1 MLTATEAAALI
12 AATKKTNTGQ
22 QASLFMG
29 FRQWVANPPRGF
41 E

>member
-22 QASLFMG
+22 QASLF
-29 FRQWVANPPRGF
+29 
-41 E
+41 